1 MIRRI
6 ASLAAACLSLYVMAV
21 MFAPDLVGYVKPA
34 GVVLGFVLVKLPS
47 PQNVAVSNT
56 AISNIP
62 VGVTYRTI
70 FAAITDNAV
79 DPVQAVISARYTR
92 WVLKANGVIKWDL
105 SGTLLQEVNA
115 YRVNGDRDGIRSLW
129 LTDPKSA
136 LLGVEDMLAWGT
148 GDLQSLTLE
157 IDVGAAAVNPL
168 IDIYA
173 FITPPR
179 RLPNGQ
185 LEQVPLGVHRI
196 VQSFLDVPGGANSEF
211 MLVNLP
217 PRLPGRF
224 VEKLHMKASAGA
236 INGVRIL
243 VNQQELYKTITKV
256 SRSLN
261 DGWWSPYVW
270 QTNYFHFDP
279 TVTRRPSD
287 ALYMNVADLR
297 VLADVSAAMNLTSI
311 WEMIDATRVAQ
322 DKWQSLGLRY
332 A

>member
-6 ASLAAACLSLYVMAV
+6 ASLAAVCLSLYVAVV

-56 AISNIP
+56 AIANIP

-70 FAAITDNAV
+70 FAAIKDNAV
-79 DPVQAVISARYTR
+79 DPTQAVISARYTR

-105 SGTLLQEVNA
+105 TGTLLQEVNA
-115 YRVNGDRDGIRSLW
+115 YRVNGDRDGVRSLW

-136 LLGVEDMLAWGT
+136 MLGQEDMLAWGT
-148 GDLQSLTLE
+148 GDLQTLTLE
-157 IDVGAAAVNPL
+157 IDVGAAAVTPL

-179 RLPNGQ
+179 IGTTAP
-185 LEQVPLGVHRI
+185 PLGVHRI
-196 VQSFLDVPGGANSEF
+196 VQSFLDTPGGANPEF

-217 PRLPGRF
+217 PRMPGRF
-224 VEKLHMKASAGA
+224 VEKLHMKASAST
-236 INGVRIL
+236 IDGVRL
-243 VNQQELYKTITKV
+243 PVNQQELYNTVTKI

-261 DGWWSPYVW
+261 DGWWSPFVW

-279 TVTRRPSD
+279 TVTRRLSD

-297 VLADVSAAMNLTSI
+297 VLANVGGAMNLTSI

-322 DKWQSLGLRY
+322 DKWQALGLKY